1 VNIPNNH
8 LSALA
13 PSLRSGALD
22 LHQYLDA
29 LQAVH
34 DRLEPTIQ
42 ALRPEPD
49 RFKRLHAEA
58 DALREKF
65 ADAAK
70 RPPLFGIPVGV
81 KDIIRADGFTV
92 TAGSRLPSDCFA
104 GAEASIVSR
113 LRQAGALILGIT
125 CCTEFAYY
133 NPGPTRNPVNHG
145 HTPGGSSSGS
155 AAAVAASYC
164 PLALA
169 TQTQGSVVRPAAFC
183 GIIGYKAT
191 FDRIP
196 IAGVVPFSK
205 SVDTLGFFVDDM
217 ASLGMAASVVVDEWQ
232 PETATG
238 SFVFGVPEGPYLECA
253 EAAALAQFRD
263 TCRCLA
269 AAGHEI
275 RPVPVMADFAELRQR
290 HVDLV
295 GAEFA
300 VLHRD
305 WYSRYGHCYSS
316 VTSELYAYASGIE
329 EGRIA
334 ICRESRRQLREHIHE
349 AMATNGLNAW
359 LTPAAPGPAPAT
371 LSKTGDPVMNLP
383 WTHALLPVVT
393 MPCGN
398 DQGSGL
404 PLGLQVVG
412 KFGEDEALVAQ
423 CQAIAPIV
431 SG

>member
-1 VNIPNNH
+1 MNIPNNH

-22 LHQYLDA
+22 LHEYLDT

-65 ADAAK
+65 ADSAN

-81 KDIIRADGFTV
+81 KDIIRADGFTI

-104 GAEASIVSR
+104 GAEAAIVSR

-125 CCTEFAYY
+125 YCTEFAYY
-133 NPGPTRNPVNHG
+133 NPGPTCNPINYG

-155 AAAVAASYC
+155 AAAVGAGYC

-205 SVDTLGFFVDDM
+205 SVDTLGFFVDDI
-217 ASLGMAASVVVDEWQ
+217 ASLGMVASIVVDDWQ

-253 EAAALAQFRD
+253 ESAALAQFRD
-263 TCRCLA
+263 TCRRLT

-275 RPVPVMADFAELRQR
+275 RPVPMMADFAELRQR

-295 GAEFA
+295 SAEFA

-305 WYSRYGHCYSS
+305 WYPRYGHCYSS
-316 VTSELYAYASGIE
+316 VTSELYAYATGIE

-334 ICRESRRQLREHIHE
+334 ICRESRLQLREHIHE

-371 LSKTGDPVMNLP
+371 LAKTGEPVMNLP

-393 MPCGN
+393 MPCGT
-398 DQGSGL
+398 DPGSGL
-404 PLGLQVVG
+404 PLGLQLVG

-423 CQAIAPIV
+423 CQAIAPIL